1 MKNRRFFHTNLT
13 VQIKMTHE
21 EIKRRKEA
29 YQRILSVGLLAIR
42 DRATTLNSVK
52 IAEIE
57 ADHLHNIPSLLEET
71 NEHRHIFYAHKERNL
86 YLQRIRDHA
95 DQNYLDYVV
104 RLYQEPW
111 EILLKSAIAAQEAI
125 NQGFE
130 QVGTGQPAARPES
143 KSEGQPET
151 ERHSR

>member
-1 MKNRRFFHTNLT
+1 VLFDVR
-13 VQIKMTHE
+13 VKMTPEDINH
-21 EIKRRKEA
+21 RKDA

-71 NEHRHIFYAHKERNL
+71 NEHRHIFYAHKERGL
-86 YLQRIRDHA
+86 YLQRIHEHA

-104 RLYQEPW
+104 RFYQEPW
-111 EILLKSAIAAQEAI
+111 EILLKFAIAAQEAI
-125 NQGFE
+125 NKELE
-130 QVGTGQPAARPES
+130 QDAPSNGG
-143 KSEGQPET
+143 
-151 ERHSR
+151 